1 MRESDIWPALRAYW
15 HPVAL
20 SADLKDEKPLAVQLL
35 NERLAVCRLEG
46 QVKAYHDLCIHRGT
60 PLSLGWVE
68 GENLVCA
75 YHGWAYNGDGT
86 CVRIP
91 SIPTEHPIPKKACL
105 TPFPAREQYGLV
117 WVCLSD
123 EPVHPIP
130 DFPEYDDPE
139 YRLFMIQ
146 RKRWKGAAARV
157 MENFVD
163 LGHFAWIHDGIL
175 GDRSQPITPEVHMR
189 REGEM
194 LRFWFDNIPDKT
206 APFVHRR
213 SYRLYAPW
221 TLHMRKEEDRGKAKV
236 YFAPHTAHSS
246 NETTEYMVVVRNYD
260 LDAADVVHGPVIIK
274 DKEIQAE
281 VMDDSVKDLFQLH
294 DLIFEQDLEIVE
306 KQRPEELP
314 LDLAEELHI
323 KGPDAVALAYRR
335 MLGELGVEA

>member
-1 MRESDIWPALRAYW
+1 MKENRLWPLLHAYW

-20 SADLKDEKPLAVQLL
+20 STDLQDDKPIPVRLL
-35 NERLAVCRLEG
+35 DKRLVICRLG
-46 QVKAYHDLCIHRGT
+46 GDVKAYDDLCIHRGT

-68 GENLVCA
+68 NNNLICA
-75 YHGWAYNGDGT
+75 YHGWSYRSDGK

-91 SIPTEHPIPKKACL
+91 SIPPEHPIPKRACL
-105 TPFPAREQYGLV
+105 TPFPAQEKYGLI

-123 EPVHPIP
+123 KPGHPIP
-130 DFPEYDDPE
+130 EFPEYDDPT
-139 YRLFMIQ
+139 YKLFMIQ
-146 RKRWKGAAARV
+146 SKRWEGEAARV

-163 LGHFAWIHDGIL
+163 LGHFAWIHDGVL
-175 GDRSQPITPEVHMR
+175 GDRSQPLTPKIHMH
-189 REGEM
+189 EGSEM
-194 LRFWFDNIPDKT
+194 LRFWFNNIPDKT

-221 TLHMRKEEDRGKAKV
+221 TLHMRKEEEQGKAKV
-236 YFAPHTAHSS
+236 FYSPHTAHTS

-260 LDAADVVHGPVIIK
+260 LDDTDVSHGPVIIK
-274 DKEIQAE
+274 DKEIQAK
-281 VMDDSVKDLFQLH
+281 VIDDSVRKLFQLH
-294 DLIFEQDLEIVE
+294 DLIFEQDFEIVK

-335 MLGELGVEA
+335 MLGALGVKT

>member
-1 MRESDIWPALRAYW
+1 MNPS
-15 HPVAL
+15 
-20 SADLKDEKPLAVQLL
+20 
-35 NERLAVCRLEG
+35 
-46 QVKAYHDLCIHRGT
+46 T
-60 PLSLGWVE
+60 PS
-68 GENLVCA
+68 
-75 YHGWAYNGDGT
+75 
-86 CVRIP
+86 
-91 SIPTEHPIPKKACL
+91 PTFL
-105 TPFPAREQYGLV
+105 
-117 WVCLSD
+117 
-123 EPVHPIP
+123 
-130 DFPEYDDPE
+130 EYDDPE

-175 GDRSQPITPEVHMR
+175 GDRSQPITPEVSHAPGR
-189 REGEM
+189 GDAAI
-194 LRFWFDNIPDKT
+194 LVDNIPDKT

-294 DLIFEQDLEIVE
+294 GPHLRAGSRDRR
-306 KQRPEELP
+306 KTAARGAS